1 MAIYHVNDLLMS
13 SNIQSEPYEST
24 RASSMTGNSSMG
36 SSNDTDATTPRSHVS
51 SISSAKSEVD
61 KRKTTK
67 SRNGCLTCKKKRLKC
82 DETKPA
88 CLKCIKKNIECGG
101 YATKFKWR
109 SFNEEG
115 EKQESTSNNEP
126 KSNVSS
132 LKEHLELA
140 SLSVTGK
147 SVKDIKRENDLISE
161 GINPETY
168 NKRYRDTSVNNAQL
182 FANHGDSSLHM
193 EEETSNEEDNRKR
206 KMQRSMSVNER
217 PVSSWSHMNR
227 SLSADSA
234 MNAHTSPQ
242 DFTLSAGMSPVR
254 QRSSLNSLAEAAVG
268 EISRSPVESR
278 ASIPSLSPISDY
290 MHSSKSPDSKIHRDL
305 TKYNQS
311 FIGSHNSSYLV
322 NLSPSLSAL
331 INSAFGHDDMK
342 NSHLLDEALKL
353 DIPLSP
359 LNLQNG
365 GFVDIQD
372 SPVPSPG
379 SIRYLSNHVNPT
391 AISHNNIAP
400 SIQNSPIYPSSSP
413 LNISAEQEQI
423 LGLYSQYTAE
433 ILSIKNGPNE
443 NPWRKLILPFALE
456 YSCLFN
462 SIASIT
468 LFHLSGNEAVASNK
482 ENLRAKGY
490 MYMKRCILELASGL
504 SAATDGK
511 NETKQIPADIA
522 IAICLNLAVSETW
535 DKHVSTGIAHLKG
548 AKTMIQ
554 NVLTLLKDNQTEMK
568 NKRRK
573 LFSSPAPS
581 PQDTEEYGKLINSK
595 RELLK
600 KRLVLVED
608 SEWDDILVGEME
620 TDTNDTKPGQFKIP
634 KSTQFLFN
642 IWIYFEVLA
651 QMTNES
657 DEKGVDLVA
666 SITTILQDSKRKESI
681 LKNNDKL
688 DISPD
693 AKSES
698 SDLTMANRD
707 TFGGIHRGFNNL
719 FDNFENM
726 PLNTDQVDPLLGCA
740 QSLFS
745 IMGKVAT
752 LISKIRKSRK
762 KDQKSSVRNTLSTIT
777 AATQLRQELLSW
789 KPTISASMIEQ
800 ANSVNSDPA
809 NSDLSSCIA
818 TAEAYRFST
827 LLYLHQAVPEI
838 PSLSSHQLAEKI
850 FILLASI
857 PTTSPTYTIHIFPLL
872 ISSCEAEPKE
882 EREWCEERWRLLS
895 TRLWIGNVD
904 SAFKVVKEVWKRK
917 DDYIRKKNINS
928 LNIDEVFI
936 PQGNDTE
943 KLKSISNQLSGLMAA
958 VNSDQASVDDITGGI
973 YSKLHWSSIMKEW
986 GWEVLLG

>member
-1 MAIYHVNDLLMS
+1 MS
-13 SNIQSEPYEST
+13 KGIKSEPYDSV
-24 RASSMTGNSSMG
+24 RPSPMTANSSMA
-36 SSNDTDATTPRSHVS
+36 SSNAEESTTPRSHVS
-51 SISSAKSEVD
+51 SITSTKSDMD
-61 KRKTTK
+61 KRKITK

-88 CLKCIKKNIECGG
+88 CLKCINKNIDCGG
-101 YATKFKWR
+101 YATRFKWR
-109 SFNEEG
+109 SFNDDGDKLETPSG
-115 EKQESTSNNEP
+115 MDPNP
-126 KSNVSS
+126 NVGS
-132 LKEHLELA
+132 LNKHLELA

-147 SVKDIKRENDLISE
+147 SVKDIKRDNYLISE

-168 NKRYRDTSVNNAQL
+168 KKRFRDTSVNNAQL
-182 FANHGDSSLHM
+182 FANLGDSSLNM
-193 EEETSNEEDNRKR
+193 NEGEESSSKR

-217 PVSSWSHMNR
+217 PVNSWSQMNR

-234 MNAHTSPQ
+234 MTNG
-242 DFTLSAGMSPVR
+242 DFMLPPGMSPNR
-254 QRSSLNSLAEAAVG
+254 PKSSLNSLAEAAVG
-268 EISRSPVESR
+268 EISRSPVDSR

-290 MHSSKSPDSKIHRDL
+290 MHSSKSPDAKMNRDL
-305 TKYNQS
+305 AKFNQS

-331 INSAFGHDDMK
+331 INSAFSNEDMK

-365 GFVDIQD
+365 GFVDIHD
-372 SPVPSPG
+372 SPAPSPG
-379 SIRYLSNHVNPT
+379 SIRYLDNHVNPH
-391 AISHNNIAP
+391 AITNSSMGTSAHNTPLYHA
-400 SIQNSPIYPSSSP
+400 SSP

-423 LGLYSQYTAE
+423 LGLYAQYTAE

-443 NPWRKLILPFALE
+443 NPWRKLILPYALE

-468 LFHLSGNEAVASNK
+468 LFHLSGNEAISLNK

-554 NVLTLLKDNQTEMK
+554 NVLTMLKDNQAEMK
-568 NKRRK
+568 SKRRK
-573 LFSSPAPS
+573 LFSSPSPS
-581 PQDTEEYGKLINSK
+581 PQDTEEYGKLINTK

-608 SEWDDILVGEME
+608 SEWDDILVGEVE
-620 TDTNDTKPGQFKIP
+620 TDRNDTKPGQFTIP

-651 QMTNES
+651 QMTTES

-666 SITTILQDSKRKESI
+666 SITTILQDSKLKESKH
-681 LKNNDKL
+681 KNSDKL

-726 PLNTDQVDPLLGCA
+726 PLNTDLVDPLLGCA

-762 KDQKSSVRNTLSTIT
+762 KDQKATVRNTLSTIT

-872 ISSCEAEPKE
+872 VSSCEAEPKE

-895 TRLWIGNVD
+895 NRLWIGNVD
-904 SAFKVVKEVWKRK
+904 SAFKVVQEVWKRK

-928 LNIDEVFI
+928 LNMDEVFI

-943 KLKSISNQLSGLMAA
+943 KLKNISNQLSGLMAA
-958 VNSDQASVDDITGGI
+958 VNSDQVSVDDITGGI